1 MMEEVLA
8 LAAVT
13 AALAFNLNTLLSN
26 TSAWLP
32 TVLYVGLFSYISTTL
47 SSNTFVPKVLL
58 ASK

>member
-13 AALAFNLNTLLSN
+13 AALAFNLNTFLSN

-32 TVLYVGLFSYISTTL
+32 TVLCVGLFSYISTTL
-47 SSNTFVPKVLL
+47 SSNTFVPKVPL